1 MVEGIYRT
9 AVDLDGLK
17 IQYINMCKNQMN
29 QNRKRNIEFLIKI
42 EYYKHSLK
50 YITIKNII
58 NSQHTIQQ
66 SNKSTSKN
74 QYQNH
79 TQNIIKNQIIQIKK
93 PKQNQNR
100 VCITSALR

>member
-9 AVDLDGLK
+9 AVELDDLK

-42 EYYKHSLK
+42 EYYKHSSP
-50 YITIKNII
+50 YITIKNMI
-58 NSQHTIQQ
+58 NSQHTIQK

-100 VCITSALR
+100 VCIIIK